1 MSGVAT
7 REETVLAFD
16 VLKTSDPAF
25 SVDMNQRIV
34 AWNDA
39 AEQVL
44 GYPANL
50 VIGTPCASVLN
61 LHQTIGNHICRDHC
75 AAVHNARRGRP
86 TRTFEMQA
94 TTRQGELKW
103 LSMSTVIAHSASGQK
118 RVVHFFRDV
127 TAQHRV
133 DERLSRAVAR
143 VQASSGEP
151 AAQPLQVAQRGELL
165 ALQPLTARE
174 LDTLRL
180 LARGL
185 PTNEIAA
192 TLGISRIT
200 ARNHVTKLK
209 EKLGV
214 ATRLQAVVVASQL
227 GLV

>member
-1 MSGVAT
+1 MSGVVT

-16 VLKTSDPAF
+16 VLKTSDPAV

-39 AEQVL
+39 AELAL
-44 GYPANL
+44 GYPADL
-50 VIGTPCASVLN
+50 VIGSLCAAVMGE
-61 LHQTIGNHICRDHC
+61 HQTTGTQMCREHC
-75 AAVHNARRGRP
+75 AAIHNARRGRP

-103 LSMSTVIAHSASGQK
+103 LSVSTVIAHSASGQK

-127 TAQHRV
+127 TAQHRL
-133 DERLSRAVAR
+133 DERLSRAIAR

-151 AAQPLQVAQRGELL
+151 AAQPLRVARRGEAL
-165 ALQPLTARE
+165 ALQPLTPRE

-185 PTNEIAA
+185 PTSEIAA

-200 ARNHVTKLK
+200 ARNHVTKVK
-209 EKLGV
+209 DKLGV